1 VLLGGTNSPVI
12 ASGSAPEAFLDGSN
26 RRFRTQT
33 SNTSTFIAGNSSRTR
48 FSSAI
53 WCGPPERLFDAL
65 RSPKLT
71 TTGG

>member
-1 VLLGGTNSPVI
+1 MLPVDELLFPDLVMEEWPTV
-12 ASGSAPEAFLDGSN
+12 
-26 RRFRTQT
+26 RTL

-48 FSSAI
+48 SSSAI